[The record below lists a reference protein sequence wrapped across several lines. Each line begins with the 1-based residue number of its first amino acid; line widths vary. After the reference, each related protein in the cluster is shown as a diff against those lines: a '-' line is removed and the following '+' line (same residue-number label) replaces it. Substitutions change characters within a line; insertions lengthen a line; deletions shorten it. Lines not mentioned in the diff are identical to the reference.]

1 MVTTIIM
8 YIIFLMIVSATRLME
23 MQISR
28 RNASWAFKNGGL
40 EVGKTHFKFMV
51 VLHTAFICSC
61 GIEVLFTHR
70 PFIPALGYPMIGLA
84 ISAQI
89 IRFYTISV
97 LGKFWNARVIFV
109 PEQPVITHGLYQYI
123 RHPNYLAVIVEIFAL
138 PMIHTA
144 WITAIFFSILN
155 AWMLTVRIRS
165 EEQALSEHCRYMDSF
180 KCQGRFLPS
189 FHKEQ
194 KI

>member
-1 MVTTIIM
+1 MVTL
-8 YIIFLMIVSATRLME
+8 YFVFLMIVSATRLME
-23 MQISR
+23 MQISK
-28 RNASWAFKNGGL
+28 RNAAWAFENGGL

-70 PFIPALGYPMIGLA
+70 PFIPALGYPMLALA
-84 ISAQI
+84 IGAQI

-109 PEQPVITHGLYQYI
+109 PDRPVITRGLYRYI

-144 WITAIFFSILN
+144 WITAISFSILN
-155 AWMLTVRIRS
+155 VWMLTVRIRS
-165 EEQALSEHCRYMDSF
+165 EELALSKHCYYMDNF
-180 KCQGRFLPS
+180 KFQGRFLPS

-194 KI
+194 KV